1 VLKIGDVR
9 VFEKELEDGGR
20 ALGFF
25 NLSTTP
31 VNLEFNQLASLG
43 FKGRLHVRDL
53 WRQSDLPDIADTM
66 KKPITMAIP
75 GHGVR
80 LYKLSPAK

>member
-1 VLKIGDVR
+1 MR

-43 FKGRLHVRDL
+43 FNGKLHVRDL
-53 WRQSDLPDIADTM
+53 WRQSDLPDVDAVRGIL
-66 KKPITMAIP
+66 PLAIP
-75 GHGVR
+75 AHGVQ
-80 LYKLSPAK
+80 LYKLNPAK